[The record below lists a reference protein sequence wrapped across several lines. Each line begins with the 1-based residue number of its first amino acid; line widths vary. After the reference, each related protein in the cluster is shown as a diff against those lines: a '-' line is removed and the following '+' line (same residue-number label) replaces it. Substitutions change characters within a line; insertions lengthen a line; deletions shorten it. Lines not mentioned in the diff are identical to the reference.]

1 MRFFLIVFTAFMFIQ
16 LQAQDTLIFKKNYIP
31 WPDTTLV
38 FLPHSKKPSNKKP
51 MLILLHGWTGNYKQW
66 SREINLKEYAS
77 KYDWIIVTP
86 DGFYDSWYVN
96 SPIKKNVQFET
107 FFWNDLIPKLFR
119 LYLIDKS
126 KIFISGL
133 SMGGHG
139 AMTLFLKH
147 PNFFLSAGSTSG
159 ILDLTFFPDRWS
171 IRKAIGSIEKYP
183 DVWKKNSAYYLLENI
198 AGTNK
203 QIIFDCGTEGFAY
216 EVNRRFFEKCRRLKI
231 KATFISQP
239 GKHTHSYWKKSIKEH
254 FFFFNELLNSAKRP
268 DNSE

>member
-1 MRFFLIVFTAFMFIQ
+1 MKKITLLLLLIATSIST
-16 LQAQDTLIFKKNYIP
+16 AQDTLIFKRSYIP
-31 WPDTTLV
+31 WPDTTVV
-38 FLPHSKKPSNKKP
+38 FLPHSQKPKIKLP
-51 MLILLHGWTGNYKQW
+51 MLILLHGWSGTYKQW
-66 SREINLKEYAS
+66 NREINLQDYS
-77 KYDWIIVTP
+77 THYGWIIVTP

-96 SPIKKNVQFET
+96 SPVKKNVQFET
-107 FFWNDLIPKLFR
+107 FFWHDLIPKLFED
-119 LYLIDKS
+119 YKIDSS

-147 PNFFLSAGSTSG
+147 PDFFLSAGSTSG
-159 ILDLTFFPDRWS
+159 ILDLTYFPDRWS
-171 IRKAIGSIEKYP
+171 MRNALGRYKENKE
-183 DVWKKNSAYYLLENI
+183 VWKNNSAIYLLKNI

-216 EVNRRFFEKCRRLKI
+216 DVNKKFFDMCRKLKV

-254 FFFFNELLNSAKRP
+254 FFFFDQLLKGKVKGK
-268 DNSE
+268 E

>member
-1 MRFFLIVFTAFMFIQ
+1 MKVFINLLVLFITIN
-16 LQAQDTLIFKKNYIP
+16 LSAQDTLIFRKDYIP

-38 FLPHSKKPSNKKP
+38 FLPGGKKPTVKVP
-51 MLILLHGWTGNYKQW
+51 MLILLHGWSGTYRQW
-66 SREINLKEYAS
+66 NREIDLKTYS
-77 KYDWIIVTP
+77 TKYNWIIVTP

-107 FFWNDLIPKLFR
+107 FFWKDLIPKLFR

-139 AMTLFLKH
+139 AMMLFLKH
-147 PNFFLSAGSTSG
+147 PRFFLSAGSTSG

-183 DVWKKNSAYYLLENI
+183 QTWKNNSAYYLLDKI

-216 EVNRRFFEKCRRLKI
+216 DVNKRFFEKCRKLKI

-239 GKHTHSYWKKSIKEH
+239 GKHTHSYWRKSIKEH
-254 FFFFNELLNSAKRP
+254 FFFFNELLK
-268 DNSE
+268 EKFKKKEK